1 MLPKRF
7 QEERNVLAVSADGL
21 QVTLDAPLER
31 EHLGI
36 WYHHPD
42 IPTPTDLRAAVGLLS
57 KNVRI
62 QGV

>member
-1 MLPKRF
+1 M
-7 QEERNVLAVSADGL
+7 LAVSADGL